1 MSIKK
6 CRKNVIIK
14 KKEMKRTLFKNNN
27 HNEQSANVTM
37 CSFAVGGA
45 KQKMS
50 SVIPELC
57 IVGIV
62 RVNARV
68 WI

>member
-1 MSIKK
+1 
-6 CRKNVIIK
+6 
-14 KKEMKRTLFKNNN
+14 MKRTLFKNNN

-50 SVIPELC
+50 SVIPEMCVYCASECESMDLKMIC
-57 IVGIV
+57 AHAT
-62 RVNARV
+62 NKQLN
-68 WI
+68 